1 MDDLRDMLF
10 ELIRIALGHQDRIN
24 RNLSAE
30 EWLKVYQAAVKQSV
44 VGICVEGMS
53 RLPKDQKPPMEL
65 FLQWVGIVS
74 QIQQRNEKLD
84 RQTAKI
90 WKQLKDDVIKILRFL
105 RLEKFAGAMMWVI
118 GLMAYGERFLV
129 DLSADRSW
137 MLCEPD
143 EKEGRF
149 LLNEILLS
157 GNFGQADQR
166 YRYKR
171 LFKLQRMLSR
181 GSHLL
186 IHYPSEVIWSPI
198 WIVYH
203 WFWKRKKKREIHK
216 LWQFGS

>member
-1 MDDLRDMLF
+1 MQHV
-10 ELIRIALGHQDRIN
+10 AA
-24 RNLSAE
+24 RN
-30 EWLKVYQAAVKQSV
+30 
-44 VGICVEGMS
+44 
-53 RLPKDQKPPMEL
+53 
-65 FLQWVGIVS
+65 
-74 QIQQRNEKLD
+74 NTLD
-84 RQTAKI
+84 
-90 WKQLKDDVIKILRFL
+90 
-105 RLEKFAGAMMWVI
+105 
-118 GLMAYGERFLV
+118 LMAQSYESDG
-129 DLSADRSW
+129 
-137 MLCEPD
+137 EPD